1 MQKILVVGYGSIGKR
16 HVKNLLKF
24 PNISVIICTK
34 QKFKSNKRKKFFR
47 SIEECLNEKP
57 TIAFITNESSY
68 HIKTAIKLA
77 ESNLHLFI
85 EKPLSDSTSGTLKLK
100 KLIDKKKLITQLG
113 CNLRFYP
120 AFKKIKELVDNEII
134 GKPISVQV
142 ETGSYLPDWHP
153 YEDYRNG
160 YAAKKE
166 LGGGILLTAIHEI
179 DYLYWIFGKI
189 SDVLS
194 ITGKFSNL
202 KINTDDL
209 SVSLIKF
216 KNNVIGEI
224 HLDYFQRPFYK
235 SCKIRCVSGI
245 VYWNSDSNSI
255 KIYNSNLK
263 KWFTKKINKNYK
275 LTSKQANLM
284 YMDEIKYFLNCVK
297 NNKKTFNNFDHGLDV
312 LKIALAIRT
321 ASSSKKTISVK
332 Y

>member
-24 PNISVIICTK
+24 SDVCVIICTK
-34 QKFKSNKRKKFFR
+34 QKLKSEKRKIFFH
-47 SIEECLNEKP
+47 SIKECLNEKP
-57 TIAFITNESSY
+57 TMAFITNESSY

-77 ESNLHLFI
+77 GSNLHLFI
-85 EKPLSDSTSGTLKLK
+85 EKPLSNSLSETLILK
-100 KLIDKKKLITQLG
+100 KLINERKLITQLG

-120 AFKKIKELVDNEII
+120 PFKKIKKLVDNQIV

-142 ETGSYLPDWHP
+142 ETGSFLPDWHP
-153 YEDYRNG
+153 YENYRKG

-189 SDVLS
+189 SEVSS

-216 KNNVIGEI
+216 KNNIIGEI
-224 HLDYFQRPFYK
+224 HLDYFQRPFFK
-235 SCKIRCVSGI
+235 SCKIKCSKGI
-245 VYWNSDSNSI
+245 IHWNSESNLV

-263 KWFTKKINKNYK
+263 KWT
-275 LTSKQANLM
+275 
-284 YMDEIKYFLNCVK
+284 
-297 NNKKTFNNFDHGLDV
+297 
-312 LKIALAIRT
+312 LKII
-321 ASSSKKTISVK
+321 
-332 Y
+332 